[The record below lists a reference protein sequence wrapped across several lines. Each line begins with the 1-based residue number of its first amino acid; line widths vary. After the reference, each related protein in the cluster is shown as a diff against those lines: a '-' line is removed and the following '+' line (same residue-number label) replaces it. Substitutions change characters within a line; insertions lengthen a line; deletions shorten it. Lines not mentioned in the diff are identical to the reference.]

1 MFAMRRADA
10 ARVSID
16 DETLRGMHRSTVIR
30 LSATLL
36 IRFI

>member
-1 MFAMRRADA
+1 LPSEGPTP
-10 ARVSID
+10 RVSID